1 MQVSVM
7 PDYTQVIALLDQ
19 IINDRTVPKNIR
31 KTAEDSKTVLQGND
45 SDEVKISTAINNLDE
60 ITNDPNMPIYTRTR
74 IWSVASMLEELRR
87 ELG

>member
-7 PDYTQVIALLDQ
+7 VDYTQVISMLDQ

-31 KTAEDSKTVLQGND
+31 KAAEDSKIVLQGTE

-87 ELG
+87 ELT